1 MATRAQVLAAYAA
14 NPKAELFPSEAAIQY
29 WQGAGLGSFDATV
42 DAVRAENPAL
52 AAQIDAQRNPPS
64 LLDLVAPAP
73 AAPPAPVR
81 EFAPA
86 PANSGATRQQVL
98 AAYAANPRAELN
110 PSEEAL
116 QYWQGAGLGSFDA
129 TVDAV
134 RAANPALAA
143 QIDVQ
148 RGTALDLRGQPG
160 SDVTVNAGNT
170 GTTTT
175 TGNTGTTTT
184 AGNAGETINM
194 TTGVVTPGM
203 GPVAPPTGAATGAAT
218 GATRQQ
224 VLEAYRNNP
233 LAETNPSEESIQYWM
248 ANGLGSFNST
258 VDAVRA
264 ANPDFAKAIDA
275 IRNQQMVTDAYGDI
289 GRTGVGTGAN
299 QIDQAGLDYWTNEL
313 NSGRISQSEFDRV
326 FSGSVA
332 DYLRRNPADDVTQR
346 VAQYRPF
353 ANPGIVQ
360 TQPVSRG
367 APAVPGYQSPGL
379 DANLASYLGLP
390 IGAQYNP
397 NVTAGGASPYS
408 QIMAQTPGFINPYAD
423 VVSGVPMGG
432 YNPNIYSANLL
443 SNFQRDRAAEA
454 AAETIAA
461 IAARNAAD
469 LSGQGGDAASV
480 GNAGEGGAAGQ
491 SGGFGGDTGDAPGS
505 DGTPGSG
512 AYMGGLITKVF
523 GPDPA
528 GPDEG
533 QINIQ
538 RGEYVIKKSSVKKY
552 GKGLLDMINDG
563 KIPAKKIR
571 SLLD

>member
-52 AAQIDAQRNPPS
+52 AAQIDAQRTAVSTNTGATTGAATGADTGATTGAATGANTG
-64 LLDLVAPAP
+64 LLDAVAATNT
-73 AAPPAPVR
+73 A
-81 EFAPA
+81 
-86 PANSGATRQQVL
+86 GA
-98 AAYAANPRAELN
+98 
-110 PSEEAL
+110 
-116 QYWQGAGLGSFDA
+116 LG
-129 TVDAV
+129 
-134 RAANPALAA
+134 
-143 QIDVQ
+143 
-148 RGTALDLRGQPG
+148 
-160 SDVTVNAGNT
+160 GNT
-170 GTTTT
+170 GVVNTNLLDAVVSGNTAA
-175 TGNTGTTTT
+175 TGNTGVTTT
-184 AGNAGETINM
+184 ANTAATDATDDGGYSDAQVIVYGPDGTMYSSPGDARAAGVTNYTTTRPA
-194 TTGVVTPGM
+194 TTGAT
-203 GPVAPPTGAATGAAT
+203 TGAAT

-264 ANPDFAKAIDA
+264 ANPDFATAIDA

-332 DYLRRNPADDVTQR
+332 DYLRSNPADDVTQR

-379 DANLASYLGLP
+379 NANLASYLGLP

-432 YNPNIYSANLL
+432 YNPNIYNANLL
-443 SNFQRDRAAEA
+443 SNFQRQRADDA

-461 IAARNAAD
+461 IAARNAAN
-469 LSGQGGDAASV
+469 LSGQDGDAVGGDDGDDGT
-480 GNAGEGGAAGQ
+480 GNAAA
-491 SGGFGGDTGDAPGS
+491 AAAA
-505 DGTPGSG
+505 GTPGSSAG
-512 AYMGGLITKVF
+512 AAGGQGGTGIGEGGGTGMGGYYQGGLINQV
-523 GPDPA
+523 GGADPA

-533 QINIQ
+533 QINVQ
-538 RGEYVIKKSSVKKY
+538 KGEYVIKKSSAKKY